1 MAIQT
6 VGDMVAATLR
16 TAGVTGVGQT
26 PLAEDSNDALDLL
39 IEIVETWK
47 RERFLAYRNA
57 EVIIP
62 STGALSYALP
72 DRPPR
77 LDSAFARQT
86 WPGMGASSINNAG
99 PVDYPLAII
108 DSQSDYN
115 AISLKQ
121 LTTFPAAVWYSPDYP
136 FGSVYPWPVPM
147 AGQFDLHVFYRA
159 GLPTYTGLTDPLGL
173 PPEYARALRYEL
185 AISIQINYGLPMN
198 PGHRG
203 ALAGIKSIIKATNAH
218 VRNASMPGGLTPQ
231 SPGSGGISGAVG
243 PHQSVIVLDSGL
255 PVLG

>member
-1 MAIQT
+1 MIQT
-6 VGDMVAATLR
+6 AGDMVAATLR
-16 TAGVTGVGQT
+16 TAGICGVGQV
-26 PLAEDSNDALDLL
+26 PLAEDSNDALELL
-39 IEIVETWK
+39 SEIVETWK
-47 RERFLAYRNA
+47 RERFLAYRNV

-86 WPGMGASSINNAG
+86 APGNTASITNAG

-136 FGSVYPWPVPM
+136 FGSLYFWPVPM
-147 AGQFDLHVFYRA
+147 ADQFTLHVFYRA
-159 GLPTYTGLTDPLGL
+159 GLPTYNVLTDPLGL
-173 PPEYARALRYEL
+173 PPEYVRALRYEL
-185 AISIQINYGLPMN
+185 AISLQINYGLPVN
-198 PGHRG
+198 AGHVG
-203 ALAGIKSIIKATNAH
+203 ALRGIKATIKAVNAH

-243 PHQSVIVLDSGL
+243 PHQSVIVLDAGL